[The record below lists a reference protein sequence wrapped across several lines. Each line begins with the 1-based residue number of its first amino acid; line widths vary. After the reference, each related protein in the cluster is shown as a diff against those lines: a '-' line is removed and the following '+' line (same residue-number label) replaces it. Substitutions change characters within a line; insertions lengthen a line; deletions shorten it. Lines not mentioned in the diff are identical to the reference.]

1 MSDGTPAM
9 TTSGPPGPITRVIIG
24 RLWDRLFDDEPTNPI
39 YLPRV
44 IRDGYPKWGLPS
56 YDPARPEG
64 TSAPIEIP
72 GVPDDVSDSACAR
85 TDMRYPPVS
94 SGAPKLQLLNIL
106 FTNLSVMHRV
116 SLTFSDSDPV
126 FTAEVGVGT
135 TDDPFTLAPD
145 DASEPNYLFQ
155 IGCCEPESLTSR
167 KCSDRHWTADAA
179 GTFVAKGHDATVALT
194 VELHTSGTQPLS
206 ISVLGIEIDA
216 DPKAVTVDFD
226 VRGQPQWVQDLAQ
239 IALNE
244 GVGNGALVQGLQ
256 SFLNQ
261 PNVIADI
268 EKLANEALKNILGE
282 LPRA

>member
-56 YDPARPEG
+56 YDPARPGG